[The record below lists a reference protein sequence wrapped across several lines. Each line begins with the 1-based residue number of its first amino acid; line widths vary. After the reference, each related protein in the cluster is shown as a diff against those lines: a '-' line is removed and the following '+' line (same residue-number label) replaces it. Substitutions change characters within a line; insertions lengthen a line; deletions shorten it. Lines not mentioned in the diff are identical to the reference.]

1 MASWGWG
8 AARGGAGAG
17 AGGEPPPEGVA
28 GDAPRAEAL
37 GRGGAGGGGGGAPPA
52 AQASGS
58 GGASVPNLA
67 APGGARRAAAP
78 TAGLGPGSTPASGGP
93 RMRQRE
99 RLRTLL
105 GAPIVDLAQL
115 RQACWGGVPM
125 DMRPMCWQL
134 LLGLL
139 PPDSAKWAT
148 TAGARRRKYWDLLQ
162 RYERAERSEGT
173 EEEAVLARQIAI
185 DIPRTATDLPF
196 FSQGRVR
203 RSLTRLLYL
212 RAVMHP
218 LSGYV
223 QGFNDIATPFLAT
236 FLSRLMHGPMKEW
249 DVAAVPE
256 DRLLEAES
264 DCFWCFCRFLE
275 HVEDYYTPEQ
285 PGIRRG
291 IDQLESLVRRIDVGL
306 HEHLEAEGVEYL
318 HFSFRWF
325 NCLVVR
331 ELPFQ
336 LVLRLWDTFMAEGA
350 AVRSFL
356 LYVCLSLLLR
366 WRGELRGME
375 LQDAILFLQKLPTQV
390 WDEGDLEVLLS
401 TAFMWQSVFDE
412 TIKGGARSQAPG
424 APYPLA

>member
-1 MASWGWG
+1 M
-8 AARGGAGAG
+8 
-17 AGGEPPPEGVA
+17 
-28 GDAPRAEAL
+28 
-37 GRGGAGGGGGGAPPA
+37 
-52 AQASGS
+52 
-58 GGASVPNLA
+58 
-67 APGGARRAAAP
+67 
-78 TAGLGPGSTPASGGP
+78 
-93 RMRQRE
+93 
-99 RLRTLL
+99 
-105 GAPIVDLAQL
+105 VDLAQL

-139 PPDSAKWAT
+139 PPDSSKWAA

-185 DIPRTATDLPF
+185 DIPRTATDLPL
-196 FSQGRVR
+196 FSQERVR

-291 IDQLESLVRRIDVGL
+291 IAQLESLVRRIDAGL
-306 HEHLEAEGVEYL
+306 HEHLVAEGVEYL

-325 NCLVVR
+325 NCLAVR
-331 ELPFQ
+331 ELPFP
-336 LVLRLWDTFMAEGA
+336 LVLRLWDTFMAEGP

-375 LQDAILFLQKLPTQV
+375 LQGVILFLQKLPTQA

-412 TIKGGARSQAPG
+412 TIKGGARAQTPG
-424 APYPLA
+424 APYPPPAG